1 MSRCG
6 MRSVVAVGGSELHS
20 SGGGGAS
27 ASSSWGWASGS
38 ACALGVA
45 SGNPLCVRM

>member
-6 MRSVVAVGGSELHS
+6 MRSVVAVAGFQLHS
-20 SGGGGAS
+20 SGGGAS

>member
-1 MSRCG
+1 MSRCR
-6 MRSVVAVGGSELHS
+6 MLSVVAVGGSQLHS
-20 SGGGGAS
+20 TGGVAS
-27 ASSSWGWASGS
+27 ASSSWGLASGS